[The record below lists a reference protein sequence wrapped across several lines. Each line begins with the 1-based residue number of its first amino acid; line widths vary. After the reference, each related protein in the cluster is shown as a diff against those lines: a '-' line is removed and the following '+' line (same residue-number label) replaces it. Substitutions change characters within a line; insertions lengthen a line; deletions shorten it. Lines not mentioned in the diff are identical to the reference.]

1 MISKLLGIAGDLKP
15 EAVKKDYSAIL
26 LDEER
31 VEAGFKVIRD
41 TFIFTDIR
49 LIIVDIQGMT
59 GRKKEYLSIPYSK
72 ITMFSVESAGH
83 FDLEAELK
91 IWVGSH
97 STPIEKKFN
106 TKVDVYDVQRILAWA
121 TSGNK
126 R

>member
-1 MISKLLGIAGDLKP
+1 MINKLLGIAGDLRP
-15 EAVKKDYSAIL
+15 DVVKKEYSAIL
-26 LDEER
+26 LDDET

-41 TFIFTDIR
+41 MFIFTDIR
-49 LIIVDIQGMT
+49 LIIVDVQGMT

-106 TKVDVYDVQRILAWA
+106 TKVDVYQVQRILAWA
-121 TSGNK
+121 TGA
-126 R
+126 

>member
-1 MISKLLGIAGDLKP
+1 MINKLLGIAGDLRP
-15 EAVKKDYSAIL
+15 DVVKKEYSAIL
-26 LDEER
+26 LDDET

-41 TFIFTDIR
+41 MFIFTDIR
-49 LIIVDIQGMT
+49 LIIVDVQGMT

-106 TKVDVYDVQRILAWA
+106 TKVDDYQVQKILAWA
-121 TSGNK
+121 TSA
-126 R
+126 

>member
-1 MISKLLGIAGDLKP
+1 MINKLLGIAGDLRP
-15 EAVKKDYSAIL
+15 DVVKKEYSAIL
-26 LDEER
+26 LDDET

-41 TFIFTDIR
+41 MFIFTDIR
-49 LIIVDIQGMT
+49 LIIVDVQGMT

-106 TKVDVYDVQRILAWA
+106 TKVDVYQVQKILAWA
-121 TSGNK
+121 TSA
-126 R
+126 